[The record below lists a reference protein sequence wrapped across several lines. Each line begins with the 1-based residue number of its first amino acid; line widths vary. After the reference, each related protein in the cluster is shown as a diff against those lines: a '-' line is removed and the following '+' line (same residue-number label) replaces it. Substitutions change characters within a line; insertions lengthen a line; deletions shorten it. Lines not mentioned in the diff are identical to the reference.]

1 MWRDAVW
8 VDPTESRRL
17 VSRSLPT
24 LRYLWEHLKSSP
36 PKYMSLMNVNYC
48 ACELNSSVPSHW
60 QPLWNAKKYIQQKRE
75 HNSFEKPQG
84 RDGNSTQM
92 GRGRRWFDREQWQ
105 AGPDFW
111 LMGEGKG
118 QKIVAKTRQE
128 EDILRK
134 DSKPGDDWSKRL
146 LWWSLASS
154 TGLYAG
160 ISLSFVFVFVFC
172 ISLSLARSTGLYAG
186 SSRASLNF

>member
-24 LRYLWEHLKSSP
+24 LRYLWEHLRRSP
-36 PKYMSLMNVNYC
+36 PKYRSLMNVNYYD
-48 ACELNSSVPSHW
+48 CELNPSVQAHW
-60 QPLWNAKKYIQQKRE
+60 KPFWNAKKYLQQKRE
-75 HNSFEKPQG
+75 HNSFDKPQG

-111 LMGEGKG
+111 LMGEEKRTKPDQVNSANLLAYKPDRTFDSWARKKG
-118 QKIVAKTRQE
+118 QNGKK
-128 EDILRK
+128 
-134 DSKPGDDWSKRL
+134 G
-146 LWWSLASS
+146 
-154 TGLYAG
+154 
-160 ISLSFVFVFVFC
+160 
-172 ISLSLARSTGLYAG
+172 RSPKKK
-186 SSRASLNF
+186 